1 MANTTKTIKP
11 EKVTKAS
18 NTPIKK
24 GDKVKVHY
32 TGKLDDGTV
41 FDSSEGR
48 TPLCFTIGNNE
59 VIPGFENG
67 LEGMKLK
74 EKKNIKIKSEEAYGP
89 VIKELVLELPRAKLP
104 PQPEPQVGM
113 QLIMKDPNGRQIP
126 ARIVKIEKDKVT
138 LDLNHPLAGKNL
150 NFDLEVVGIN
160 EPGEEEESCGCHSCH
175 DGCGGCGGGCGQ

>member
-1 MANTTKTIKP
+1 MANTKTKTAD
-11 EKVTKAS
+11 AS
-18 NTPIKK
+18 HPAVKK

-48 TPLCFTIGNNE
+48 NPLSFTIGNNE

-67 LEGMKLK
+67 IEGMKVK
-74 EKKNIKIKSEEAYGP
+74 DKKTIKINSDDAYGP
-89 VIKELVLELPRAKLP
+89 VIKELVLEVPRSKLP

-113 QLIMKDPNGRQIP
+113 QLVMRDPSGRQIP
-126 ARIVKIEKDKVT
+126 ARIVKVEKDKVT

-150 NFDLEVVGIN
+150 NFDLEIVGIN
-160 EPGEEEESCGCHSCH
+160 EPDDEEEECGCGSCH
-175 DGCGGCGGGCGQ
+175 DDCSGCGGGCGGH